1 MSVTNC
7 VFWGKSTQR
16 MGGSDAILL
25 KKGRYKHRL
34 KNNSNTKNL
43 YKDERDYAYQ
53 WTIRYA
59 YAGL

>member
-1 MSVTNC
+1 
-7 VFWGKSTQR
+7 

-34 KNNSNTKNL
+34 KNISNTKNL